1 MVSPID
7 LVNQA
12 LDRISARTSVTG
24 INPASPPNN
33 LAAQVASRN
42 YQTQVDAIFRA
53 AHWNSA
59 RLQKTMTLLKAAQ
72 GTPENPSGSLPQPP
86 IPWLYEY
93 VYEPDCLQVRFV
105 IPMPIIAAVG
115 SAPIMTNIGIT
126 NQPLVST
133 AMPFVP
139 AIDTDANGNQIKVLL
154 TNAPRA
160 QVVYTARI
168 DNPDLWD
175 ASLQNAVIA
184 ALASFFVMPV
194 TGDKGLLGVCVQM
207 AVSLLNSARV
217 SDGNEGITQ
226 IDVVPDWMQIRNTGS
241 GWGWN
246 NGLMGTY
253 GAGCVAGYG
262 SWGAPDGVSY

>member
-1 MVSPID
+1 MDAVG
-7 LVNQA
+7 LCNQA
-12 LDRISARTSVTG
+12 LDRISARTSIVSISPPG
-24 INPASPPNN
+24 PPNN
-33 LAAQVASRN
+33 LAAQVAARN

-59 RLQKTMTLLKAAQ
+59 RVQKSMTLLKAAI
-72 GTPENPSGSLPQPP
+72 GTPENPSGSLPVPP
-86 IPWLYEY
+86 LPWLYEY
-93 VYEPDCLQVRFV
+93 AYETDCLQVRFV
-105 IPMPIIAAVG
+105 IPTPNLPTAG
-115 SAPIMTNIGIT
+115 SAPIMTNVGIT
-126 NQPLVST
+126 NQPLVNT

-139 AIDTDANGNQIKVLL
+139 AIDTDANNNQIKVLL
-154 TNAPRA
+154 TNACKA

-168 DNPDLWD
+168 NNVDLWD

-184 ALASFFVMPV
+184 ALAAYFCMPV
-194 TGDKGLLGVCVQM
+194 TGDKSLLMTSVQM
-207 AVSLLNSARV
+207 AVGLLNAARM

-226 IDVVPDWMQIRNTGS
+226 IDVVPDWMQARNTGS